1 MFRAYVKVSV
11 PLLLLLATVIAITP
25 LQAGIVGN
33 IQACYAC
40 TASPFAGAGGTT
52 FDPTVN
58 LTDGLGFGLNNTTG
72 TAITNGVFTIMV
84 GGDTTTADS
93 FNVGAIPAN
102 STVYVVPGLSDDGGM
117 GHTFFAVLGSARDT
131 SDVGPSSNSVPFEFT
146 GLWGGMMVSTG
157 IFTPA
162 ATFGLSEDG
171 SQLINFL
178 GGPNDGSCGGG
189 CFGPTPGNPS
199 GGVIALISTPGATTP
214 EPASWMLLAIGLGLL
229 TLRRSRS
236 GLR

>member
-1 MFRAYVKVSV
+1 MFRVHVSV
-11 PLLLLLATVIAITP
+11 GVLSLLFLANVTSVGP

-40 TASPFAGAGGTT
+40 TANPFAGAGGTT

-58 LTDGLGFGLNNTTG
+58 LTDGLGFAFNNITG
-72 TAITNGVFTIMV
+72 TAITDGVFTIMA
-84 GGDTTTADS
+84 GGDNTTADS
-93 FNVGAIPAN
+93 FNVGTIPAF
-102 STVYVVPGLSDDGGM
+102 STVFVVPGLSSDAGS
-117 GHTFFAVLGSARDT
+117 GHTFFAVTGSARDT

-146 GLWGGMMVSTG
+146 GLSGGVTVSSS

-171 SQLINFL
+171 SQMINFL
-178 GGPNDGSCGGG
+178 GGPNDGLCGGG
-189 CFGPTPGNPS
+189 CFGPTPGNPT
-199 GGVIALISTPGATTP
+199 GGVIALISTPGAAAP
-214 EPASWMLLAIGLGLL
+214 EPASWMLLVIGLGLL
-229 TLRRSRS
+229 AVRQSRP